1 MKQLSICIPAYNE
14 EKAIGNTLRELVN
27 SFPEAEIIVV
37 DDCSTDKTGEI
48 AKSIH
53 GIRILTHE
61 SNKGY
66 GASLKTAMRNS
77 TGKVVAWY
85 DADGQHRPEDLRK
98 VVQPVLDEKREVVI
112 GIRDKD
118 SDKKI
123 DRIPGKLIL
132 KLISEII
139 VREKVPD
146 LNSGL
151 RCFKR
156 DIIKRYLHLLPD
168 GFSAS
173 STSTILMMKR
183 GYTIGYQKIVAGKR
197 EGKSTVKI
205 IKDGWH
211 TIKLMINLLVLFE
224 AFGFFTILSLLQIIP
239 GIIYGFYIAF
249 LIGKGFPTLAST
261 VIISGVFTFFMGI
274 ITDQITSIRKEKLED

>member
-37 DDCSTDKTGEI
+37 DDCSNDKTGEI
-48 AKSIH
+48 SRSIH
-53 GIRILTHE
+53 GIKVLSHKR
-61 SNKGY
+61 NKGY
-66 GASLKTAMRNS
+66 GASLKTAMRNI
-77 TGKVVAWY
+77 TGEVVAWY
-85 DADGQHRPEDLRK
+85 DADGQHRAEDLKK
-98 VVQPVLDEKREVVI
+98 VVQPVLDGKKDVVI

-118 SDKKI
+118 SDKNI

-139 VREKVPD
+139 VRERVPD

-151 RCFKR
+151 RCFKWE
-156 DIIKRYLHLLPD
+156 IIKKYLHLLPD

-183 GYTIGYQKIVAGKR
+183 GHNIGYQKIVTRKR
-197 EGKSTVKI
+197 EGKSNVKI
-205 IKDGWH
+205 IKDGWN
-211 TIKLMINLLVLFE
+211 TIKLLINLIVLFE

-239 GIIYGFYIAF
+239 GIIYGFCIAF
-249 LIGKGFPTLAST
+249 LVKRGFPTLAST
-261 VIISGVFTFFMGI
+261 VIISGIITFFMGI
-274 ITDQITSIRKEKLED
+274 VTDQITSLRKEKLED

>member
-37 DDCSTDKTGEI
+37 DDCSNDKTGEI
-48 AKSIH
+48 VKSFH
-53 GIRILTHE
+53 GIKVLSHK

-77 TGKVVAWY
+77 TGEVVAWY
-85 DADGQHRPEDLRK
+85 DADGQHRTGDLKK
-98 VVQPVLDEKREVVI
+98 VVQPVLDGENEVVI

-118 SDKKI
+118 SDKQM

-132 KLISEII
+132 KWISEII

-156 DIIKRYLHLLPD
+156 EIIKKYLHLLPD

-183 GYTIGYQKIVAGKR
+183 GYNLGYQKIVAGNR
-197 EGKSTVKI
+197 EGNSTVKI
-205 IKDGWH
+205 IKDGWS
-211 TIKLMINLLVLFE
+211 TIKLLINMLILFE
-224 AFGFFTILSLLQIIP
+224 AFGCFTILSFLQIIP
-239 GIIYGFYIAF
+239 GIIYGFYTAF
-249 LIGKGFPTLAST
+249 LYKKGFPTLAST

-274 ITDQITSIRKEKLED
+274 ITDQITSLRKEKFED